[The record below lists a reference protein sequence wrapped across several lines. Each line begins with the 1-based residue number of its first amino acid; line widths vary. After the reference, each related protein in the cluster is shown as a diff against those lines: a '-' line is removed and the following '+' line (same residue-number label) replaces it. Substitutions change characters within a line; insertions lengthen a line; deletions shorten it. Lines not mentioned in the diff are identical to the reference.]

1 MVEALAHRYWIGN
14 EAFTIRYK
22 GDELPK
28 NFDEFMA
35 HKDLLAGV
43 WAADGTRVKTND
55 FLRMLERA
63 EVRSQMRPVPRVDVG
78 EVEGGTTILASR
90 PRRRAEEEPAVAV
103 LPYYV
108 GDVAFQVR
116 FRGDVLPAGSD
127 ELVAVKDKIVG
138 ATGPNGEQL
147 TATQLIAAIRREE
160 TRQREHSREV

>member
-1 MVEALAHRYWIGN
+1 MAEAMAHRYWIGS
-14 EAFTIRYK
+14 EAFTIRYR

-35 HKDLLAGV
+35 NKSLIAGV
-43 WAADGTRVKTND
+43 WAADGTKVATKD

-63 EVRSQMRPVPRVDVG
+63 EVQGQMRPVPRVDVG
-78 EVEGGTTILASR
+78 EVEGGTTILAAR
-90 PRRRAEEEPAVAV
+90 PRRVAQEEQAVAV

-127 ELVAVKDKIVG
+127 QLVRVKDKIEG

-147 TATQLIAAIRREE
+147 TATQFIAAVRREE
-160 TRQREHSREV
+160 TRQRERSREV